1 MCVDCVLAS
10 LRIAQVD
17 PGNEPLPEVVLSHT
31 PVSPSR
37 EPNPHRSRSPSDSPH
52 RHRRKEEEDPHMHI
66 DKNTTRG
73 KLERLRSGRLIHRD
87 PKATKLDMQRFQ
99 KQLLLNTLTYAKH
112 VW

>member
-1 MCVDCVLAS
+1 MCVDCVLAWP
-10 LRIAQVD
+10 RIAQVH

-37 EPNPHRSRSPSDSPH
+37 EPNPNWSRSPTDSPH
-52 RHRRKEEEDPHMHI
+52 RRCWKEEEDPKLHI

-73 KLERLRSGRLIHRD
+73 KLERLRTGRLIRRD

-99 KQLLLNTLTYAKH
+99 K
-112 VW
+112 